1 MYGFPRLKTELA
13 SLGDQTEIIPAVLES
28 WQDFTGEDHEQ
39 EDDITLVTL
48 GFSTEAINNDIP
60 QGWTLVTAFEISSQ
74 QGNERQASQRV
85 LEALTP
91 FDLAES
97 QEQRLGTAVAEATM
111 NAMEH
116 GNQFQENLH
125 VQIEVLNRESAVA
138 VRIRDYGQSII
149 DNSEVMPDLDAKLD
163 GLQSP
168 RGWGLFLIKNMVDE
182 MNIYQDDQHH
192 TIELIV
198 NRKG

>member
-1 MYGFPRLKTELA
+1 LK
-13 SLGDQTEIIPAVLES
+13 VL
-28 WQDFTGEDHEQ
+28 F
-39 EDDITLVTL
+39 
-48 GFSTEAINNDIP
+48 
-60 QGWTLVTAFEISSQ
+60 
-74 QGNERQASQRV
+74 RQ
-85 LEALTP
+85 P
-91 FDLAES
+91 
-97 QEQRLGTAVAEATM
+97 
-111 NAMEH
+111 H
-116 GNQFQENLH
+116 QFQENLH

>member
-1 MYGFPRLKTELA
+1 
-13 SLGDQTEIIPAVLES
+13 
-28 WQDFTGEDHEQ
+28 
-39 EDDITLVTL
+39 
-48 GFSTEAINNDIP
+48 
-60 QGWTLVTAFEISSQ
+60 
-74 QGNERQASQRV
+74 
-85 LEALTP
+85 
-91 FDLAES
+91 
-97 QEQRLGTAVAEATM
+97 M

-149 DNSEVMPDLDAKLD
+149 DNREVMPDLDAKLD